1 MYKTLIACSMFLL
14 LGIVGCKDNSVVDTN
29 STNID
34 YYQYF
39 KFNLSPFDIPATI
52 MLPDET
58 LGIGTSFLPE
68 VKHKEAD
75 FLWELSI
82 GPNFSILIEDYGDVK
97 ELVKT
102 HKAKILDKNQTIYS
116 VKLLV
121 DEPELLIYERK
132 LKTAGKQTS
141 GVTYHAY
148 AQKNIQGVYYE
159 FKSPEGGHSKKVIDI
174 VEKSL
179 RSIKAIK

>member
-1 MYKTLIACSMFLL
+1 
-14 LGIVGCKDNSVVDTN
+14 
-29 STNID
+29 
-34 YYQYF
+34 
-39 KFNLSPFDIPATI
+39 
-52 MLPDET
+52 
-58 LGIGTSFLPE
+58 
-68 VKHKEAD
+68 
-75 FLWELSI
+75 
-82 GPNFSILIEDYGDVK
+82 VK

-132 LKTAGKQTS
+132 LKTVGKQTS